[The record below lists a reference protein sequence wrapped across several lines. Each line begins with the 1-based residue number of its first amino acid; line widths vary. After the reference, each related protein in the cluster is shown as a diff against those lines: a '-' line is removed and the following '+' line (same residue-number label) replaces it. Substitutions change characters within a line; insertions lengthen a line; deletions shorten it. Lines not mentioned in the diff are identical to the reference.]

1 MYNFFHINESIKPK
15 KAALETANIELSI
28 RFEDLRLAQEAL
40 DKIIQEIELLKE
52 NFETVNQKKL
62 KLEEKIAE
70 CNRKLDRAESLT
82 DKLGGERTRW
92 SRQVEV
98 LAGGTQNIF
107 GDALLSAGI
116 MSYLGLFNGTYR
128 ETIMQKDWLPFITN
142 TCISCTPNFLLKDVL
157 GEPILVQDWIVNGL
171 PDDTT
176 SIENAI
182 IMDKIDAF
190 PLIIDP

>member
-52 NFETVNQKKL
+52 NFEKVNQKKL

-98 LAGGTQNIF
+98 LAGGT
-107 GDALLSAGI
+107 
-116 MSYLGLFNGTYR
+116 
-128 ETIMQKDWLPFITN
+128 
-142 TCISCTPNFLLKDVL
+142 
-157 GEPILVQDWIVNGL
+157 
-171 PDDTT
+171 
-176 SIENAI
+176 
-182 IMDKIDAF
+182 
-190 PLIIDP
+190 